1 MRIPLDYIFYIK
13 KKNDDSVMNMCACM
27 CVGGR
32 GGGVRMCVRL
42 VDLLFKPSYN
52 LNVDLNPYK

>member
-27 CVGGR
+27 CVCER
-32 GGGVRMCVRL
+32 GGVRMCVRL

-52 LNVDLNPYK
+52 LKVGFNPYK